1 MLFRSNLTFRFV
13 ESDGSIRIGFD
24 NDSSSWSVV
33 GTEALRVNAERST
46 INLSQVGLNAILLKE
61 EQEIVLHEFVHAL
74 GLFHEYGTL
83 TQWPTSGDTGNVRSS
98 EGNI

>member
-1 MLFRSNLTFRFV
+1 M
-13 ESDGSIRIGFD
+13 
-24 NDSSSWSVV
+24 
-33 GTEALRVNAERST
+33 
-46 INLSQVGLNAILLKE
+46 NLSQVGLNAILLKA
-61 EQEIVLHEFVHAL
+61 EQDLALHEFVHAL